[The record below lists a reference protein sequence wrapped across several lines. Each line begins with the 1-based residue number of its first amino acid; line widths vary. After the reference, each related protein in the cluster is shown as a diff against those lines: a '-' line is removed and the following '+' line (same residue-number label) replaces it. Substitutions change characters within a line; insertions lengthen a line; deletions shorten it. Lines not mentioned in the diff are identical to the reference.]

1 MWREIDAVF
10 ETLSSPYQD
19 IRCICMIELGEWMK
33 KYPSHF
39 LDDSYLKY
47 LGWTLYDKI
56 GEVRLTCLRS
66 LQPLYAAEDLSQRL
80 ELFTNR
86 FKGGNDD

>member
-1 MWREIDAVF
+1 
-10 ETLSSPYQD
+10 
-19 IRCICMIELGEWMK
+19 MIELGEWMK

-86 FKGGNDD
+86 FKGNGLGFPTGRLPGNDSTA